1 MILRS
6 PALTTSRQT
15 VRLSTCY
22 GTGYLRPNLPGMT
35 EAEIKTQ
42 LLENDN
48 GVLEEQLT
56 TVTNMTAGT
65 LMIAMCEMET
75 QQ

>member
-1 MILRS
+1 
-6 PALTTSRQT
+6 
-15 VRLSTCY
+15 
-22 GTGYLRPNLPGMT
+22 MT